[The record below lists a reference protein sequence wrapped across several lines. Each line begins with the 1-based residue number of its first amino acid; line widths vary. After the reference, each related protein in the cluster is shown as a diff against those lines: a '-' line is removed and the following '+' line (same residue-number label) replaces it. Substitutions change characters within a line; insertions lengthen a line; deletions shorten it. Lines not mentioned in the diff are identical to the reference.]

1 MGCSVNLDLLNG
13 YRLEDKIHDYA
24 ARDSILYALGL
35 GYGSD
40 PTDPGQLNFV
50 YEDGLKAVPSMC
62 NTICHPGFWID
73 RPELGIDWVKVLHAE
88 QSFEIHSAIPTE
100 GRMRGEYSVVSVED
114 KGPEKGAIMRMQK
127 LLRDD
132 ESGLLCAAVTQT
144 LFLRGDGGQGGF
156 GQPPE
161 AGAPLPDGVPDVNL
175 DIPTLPQMALIYR
188 LSGDLNPLHAN
199 PAVAKK
205 AGFDRPIL
213 HGLCTMGIA
222 TRAVVEAV
230 CENQPERLRTMS
242 VRFSRPVF
250 PGETIRTEIFRDG
263 ASVAFRCRSVER
275 DLIVIDRGRATFEL
289 GY

>member
-1 MGCSVNLDLLNG
+1 MNLEWLEG
-13 YRLEDKIHDYA
+13 YRLEDKIHEFE

-40 PTDPGQLNFV
+40 PTDLGQLRFV

-88 QSFEIHSAIPTE
+88 QSFEIHSAIPAE
-100 GRMRGEYSVVSVED
+100 GKMRGEYSVVSVED
-114 KGPEKGAIMRMQK
+114 KGAEKGAIMRMQK
-127 LLRDD
+127 LLTDE
-132 ESGLLCAAVTQT
+132 ESGLLCATVTQT

-156 GQPPE
+156 GQAP
-161 AGAPLPDGVPDVNL
+161 ASGAPLPEGVPDMTL
-175 DIPTLPQMALIYR
+175 DIATLPQMALIYR
-188 LSGDLNPLHAN
+188 LSGDLNPLHAS
-199 PAVAKK
+199 PAVARK

-222 TRAVVEAV
+222 VRALLESV
-230 CENQPERLRTMS
+230 CEQQPERLRSMS
-242 VRFSRPVF
+242 VRFSKPVF
-250 PGETIRTEIFRDG
+250 PGETIRTEIYRDG
-263 ASVAFRCRSVER
+263 AAVSFRCRSVER
-275 DLIVIDRGRATFEL
+275 DLVVLDRGHARVEL